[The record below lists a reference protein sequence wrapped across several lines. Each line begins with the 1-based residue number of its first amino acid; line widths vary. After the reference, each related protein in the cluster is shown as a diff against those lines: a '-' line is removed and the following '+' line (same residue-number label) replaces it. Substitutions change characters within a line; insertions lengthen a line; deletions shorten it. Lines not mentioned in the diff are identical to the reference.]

1 MEREYLERS
10 FHPRKSLNYFFAT
23 SVPGI
28 KGLLLAAVGLLSS
41 EVPLHVQFKADTE

>member
-1 MEREYLERS
+1 MERECLGGP
-10 FHPRKSLNYFFAT
+10 FHPRSSLNYFFAT

-41 EVPLHVQFKADTE
+41 EVPLRVQFKADTE